1 MNDQIVF
8 LKEFLRNPRQVASI
22 LPSSRFLEQRIVEL
36 AEVRSA
42 HTIVDL
48 GAGTGGTT
56 RAILKAM
63 PPCARLLSIEIN
75 QRFCGLLGRIED
87 KRLIAH
93 CGGAHELQKTLSLYG
108 LPAPDVVISGIPF
121 STMSR
126 QAGARILEAIFS
138 VLVPGGRFVAYQI
151 SKQVEEM
158 SRPLFGPA
166 HAVVELLNIPPLR
179 LYRLEKQTA

>member
-22 LPSSRFLEQRIVEL
+22 VPSSRFIEQGIVEL

-63 PPCARLLSIEIN
+63 PPYAELLSIEIN
-75 QRFCGLLGRIED
+75 QRFCGLLRRIED

-93 CGGAHELQKTLSLYG
+93 CGSAHELQKTLSLYG

-166 HAVVELLNIPPLR
+166 YVVVELLNIPPLR
-179 LYRLEKQTA
+179 LYRLEKQMA